1 MQLCC
6 RVHYFRM
13 SEADFELVPPVPFRR
28 HLHPRGSQSVGGASD
43 WSRLTQLKGAQVVA
57 VVVAVVVVGGGR
69 WFATY
74 RLQRI
79 EVSTRE

>member
-1 MQLCC
+1 
-6 RVHYFRM
+6 
-13 SEADFELVPPVPFRR
+13 
-28 HLHPRGSQSVGGASD
+28 
-43 WSRLTQLKGAQVVA
+43 LTQLKGAQVVA